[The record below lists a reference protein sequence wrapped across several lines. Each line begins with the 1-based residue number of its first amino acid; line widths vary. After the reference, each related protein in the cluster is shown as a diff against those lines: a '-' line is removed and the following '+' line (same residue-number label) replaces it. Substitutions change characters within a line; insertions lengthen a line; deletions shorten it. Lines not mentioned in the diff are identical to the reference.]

1 MSRMKVIKV
10 LLVIFIS
17 FQILLSARLYWFASC
32 VIPTYSMS
40 PTLIEGDYIITN
52 LQIPGRRILK
62 KNTDGH
68 FDVYRKKGTRPIN
81 KGDVVIFNFPY
92 AENKNKMVLSMQQFY
107 CKRCVALPGTM
118 YYWNGGDRIH
128 SIYLPK
134 KGDYIHIDST
144 NYYNYY
150 KCIEYETDEP
160 MKLKNGQIFLAD
172 SLLTSYTFQHNY
184 YFMRGDYT
192 KNSYDSRYWG
202 LLPEDF
208 ILGVGHFIWL
218 SKDKNTGEIRWKR
231 MFTRI

>member
-1 MSRMKVIKV
+1 MKVIKV

-17 FQILLSARLYWFASC
+17 FQILLSARLYWLASC

-62 KNTDGH
+62 KNRDGH
-68 FDVYRKKGTRPIN
+68 FDVSRKEGTRPVK

-92 AENKNKMVLSMQQFY
+92 AENKKKMVLSMKQFY

-118 YYWNGGDRIH
+118 YYWRGRDRIH

-144 NYYNYY
+144 NYYKYY
-150 KCIEYETDEP
+150 KCIEYETDQT
-160 MKLKNGQIFLAD
+160 MKLEDGNIFFSD
-172 SLLTSYTFQHNY
+172 SLLTSYTFQ
-184 YFMRGDYT
+184 G
-192 KNSYDSRYWG
+192 SSS
-202 LLPEDF
+202 
-208 ILGVGHFIWL
+208 I
-218 SKDKNTGEIRWKR
+218 
-231 MFTRI
+231 